1 MIFRIFR
8 TEYKPYLLV
17 VSLCLAACTAAAAAL
32 GIAGLYGSDAR
43 AAELAGSAF
52 TVFNAACNFM
62 PLLLFILAAVGTG
75 TKCLRTAGVKER
87 DILLGRMFGLFAW
100 TAIFVLAEMLLVT
113 AFDFACFAGRDAVR
127 VQVWNGA
134 FMLSLRARGAGRLLL
149 APSAAVGA
157 CLMLLCL
164 FCLKAALKPEKT
176 WMKVFFFAVAAVFM
190 TAYQLTAF
198 GLADRLGIYLDASYL
213 PAPGSVLP
221 NNAFIFSLLSGSL
234 DDVKDA
240 MLFSE
245 PLLNPVWLVCELA
258 FCVLA
263 CGFIVLMGRYDN
275 EIEG

>member
-1 MIFRIFR
+1 
-8 TEYKPYLLV
+8 
-17 VSLCLAACTAAAAAL
+17 
-32 GIAGLYGSDAR
+32 
-43 AAELAGSAF
+43 
-52 TVFNAACNFM
+52 
-62 PLLLFILAAVGTG
+62 
-75 TKCLRTAGVKER
+75 
-87 DILLGRMFGLFAW
+87 
-100 TAIFVLAEMLLVT
+100 MLLAT

-157 CLMLLCL
+157 CLLLLCL

-234 DDVKDA
+234 DNVKDA